1 VEILLGMEGIKPDME
16 DRYGLTPLEWA
27 CRINSVAVVRMLL
40 KRNDVNLH
48 LRRYTRVGPLTWAT
62 ECRDDD
68 EIPRMLRRAGA
79 AGGVGRLMGVR
90 HQRKI
95 WDVDLRL
102 WV

>member
-16 DRYGLTPLEWA
+16 DWYGLTPLEWA
-27 CRINSVAVVRMLL
+27 CRVRSEEVVRMLL
-40 KRNDVNLH
+40 ERNDVNLH
-48 LRRYTRVGPLTWAT
+48 LRRDTGVGPLTWAT
-62 ECRDDD
+62 EYGYDDD
-68 EIPRMLRRAGA
+68 EITRMLRRAGA

-95 WDVDLRL
+95 WDLDFG